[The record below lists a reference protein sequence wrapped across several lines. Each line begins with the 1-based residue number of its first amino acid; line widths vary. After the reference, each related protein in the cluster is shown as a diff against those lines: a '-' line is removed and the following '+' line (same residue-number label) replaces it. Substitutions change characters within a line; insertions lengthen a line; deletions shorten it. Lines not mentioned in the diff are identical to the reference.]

1 MKRWDIFCKIVD
13 NFGDIGVCWRLAR
26 QLQAEHG
33 LQVRLWID
41 DLSAAKQLIPDLDL
55 TQKTQIIQNITIA
68 SWQANTVFDEAA
80 ATVIEAFS
88 CELPP
93 NYLAEM
99 HAATVWVNLEYLSA
113 ETWVDDFHA
122 RNSKRGN
129 LTRHFFF
136 PGFTPATGGL
146 LREHDLVK
154 NNQELAGS
162 KLLQRQFLQD
172 LNAKDNVRDPRE
184 TLICL
189 SHRRDRKGYHH
200 RIYLLKQIIL
210 REKPVS
216 SVLISLDSGFRRN
229 DVYGINQCFPRLK
242 ISLFCYP
249 HAPIAAL
256 LNAMADSDHPIDCFV
271 PASNIL
277 SKVAHFFGKNTITTE
292 DVLVSKNLH
301 LHVLPFLSQP
311 NYDKLLASCD
321 INFVRGE
328 DSWVRAIWAGRPF
341 IWQPYWQTEDT
352 HIVKLHAFL
361 NLFYSD
367 CAESSKKSA
376 CEMHAAWVADN
387 MSNATWQAYLN
398 NLTSLNAWSLQQ
410 SNALAAQADL
420 ATKLVIFCE
429 NSHKNQV

>member
-68 SWQANTVFDEAA
+68 SWQADTVFDEAA

-93 NYLAEM
+93 NYLAGM

-136 PGFTPATGGL
+136 PGFTSATGGL

-162 KLLQRQFLQD
+162 KRLQWQFLQD
-172 LNAKDNVRDPRE
+172 LNAKDDVRDP
-184 TLICL
+184 
-189 SHRRDRKGYHH
+189 G
-200 RIYLLKQIIL
+200 
-210 REKPVS
+210 
-216 SVLISLDSGFRRN
+216 
-229 DVYGINQCFPRLK
+229 LK

-271 PASNIL
+271 PASSIL

-361 NLFYSD
+361 NLFYSN

-410 SNALAAQADL
+410 PNVLAAQADL

-429 NSHKNQV
+429 NSHNNQV